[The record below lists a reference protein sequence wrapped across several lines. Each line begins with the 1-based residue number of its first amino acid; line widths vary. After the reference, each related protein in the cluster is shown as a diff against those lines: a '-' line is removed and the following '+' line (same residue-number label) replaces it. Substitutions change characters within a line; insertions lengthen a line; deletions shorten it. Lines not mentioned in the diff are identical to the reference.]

1 MDDLNY
7 LIDSM
12 YQRIGQ
18 AGMLLIGLKAG
29 NPPDVHANAL
39 LQQMIE
45 NVEAEKAA
53 RLQMNH
59 DELDANDL
67 AKFRLLGAYVEL
79 LDSLVTQSEEIAWK
93 KN

>member
-1 MDDLNY
+1 MYTLEY
-7 LIDSM
+7 LISSM

-29 NPPDVHANAL
+29 KSPDVHANAL

-53 RLQMNH
+53 RLQINP

-67 AKFRLLGAYVEL
+67 AKFRLVGAYVEL